1 MVFCKKSSFIGD
13 FLLVSLTSYN
23 YACIISVRYLSKQDL
38 EGYMS
43 QQPESFLSVD
53 EVAQILK
60 MDIETV
66 RKWIRQKKL
75 KAYKFGRDY
84 RIRRDDFD
92 QFVKERATE

>member
-1 MVFCKKSSFIGD
+1 
-13 FLLVSLTSYN
+13 
-23 YACIISVRYLSKQDL
+23 
-38 EGYMS
+38 MS
-43 QQPESFLSVD
+43 HQSETFLSVE

-75 KAYKFGRDY
+75 KAYRFGRDY

-92 QFVKERATE
+92 KFVSERSTE

>member
-1 MVFCKKSSFIGD
+1 
-13 FLLVSLTSYN
+13 
-23 YACIISVRYLSKQDL
+23 
-38 EGYMS
+38 MS
-43 QQPESFLSVD
+43 QQSEPFLSVD

-60 MDIETV
+60 MDTETV

-75 KAYKFGRDY
+75 KAYRFGRDY

>member
-1 MVFCKKSSFIGD
+1 
-13 FLLVSLTSYN
+13 
-23 YACIISVRYLSKQDL
+23 
-38 EGYMS
+38 MS
-43 QQPESFLSVD
+43 QQPEQFLSVD

-92 QFVKERATE
+92 QFVRERATE